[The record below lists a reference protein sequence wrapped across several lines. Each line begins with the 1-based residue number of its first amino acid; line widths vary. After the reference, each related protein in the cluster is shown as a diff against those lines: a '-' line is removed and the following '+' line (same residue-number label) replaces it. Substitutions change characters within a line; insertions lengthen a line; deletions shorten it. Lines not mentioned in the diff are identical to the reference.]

1 MSVYFLVRLIV
12 FHSLAVLPG
21 VSLAT
26 FAAYAQASEPCYNG
40 TTAGNLKRSNGTH
53 PSVGVIL
60 AGVFG
65 GIGGGLL
72 LIALFCLYIRK
83 RGRYTQLSDE
93 EKQPFTGTSRCVILN
108 RTCRL
113 TSIPIEIHPFM
124 SWRSPVPGTSPAK
137 REGEASG
144 QHASSLPP
152 VPVHKSTLPQTMQ
165 PVAASPER
173 ERRSRT
179 RYYPRPPREEDDLG
193 RLGSS
198 ERPMDDGA
206 RIPRKKR
213 PTKVTSHG
221 GRTVDW
227 VPDVKKHQT

>member
-1 MSVYFLVRLIV
+1 MDMPSSSAI
-12 FHSLAVLPG
+12 STAVLPG

-40 TTAGNLKRSNGTH
+40 TTAGYLKRSNGTH

-93 EKQPFTGTSRCVILN
+93 EKQPYT
-108 RTCRL
+108 
-113 TSIPIEIHPFM
+113 EIHPFM

-173 ERRSRT
+173 QRRSRT
-179 RYYPRPPREEDDLG
+179 RYYPRPPREGDDLG